1 MQERFIM
8 YMYYLKVQ
16 RLKIGKVRVT
26 NDQPKNGRGTIYTLN
41 WISDLNNAMIIIYVI
56 MQFLVE
62 SRVYYVKG
70 LHFKIKY
77 KAKF

>member
-1 MQERFIM
+1 M

-26 NDQPKNGRGTIYTLN
+26 NDQPKNNRGTIYTLN

-62 SRVYYVKG
+62 SRV
-70 LHFKIKY
+70 
-77 KAKF
+77 